1 MKYRIYT
8 PTYWTSN
15 KRNKMMIIKHI
26 NNLDY
31 VHTKYFM
38 RSRLLTLNIINL
50 EASMT
55 FTNSLFRQGKGKEWI
70 LSKRSLMVKKK
81 QKNSQSKKK
90 NRFLLFYQMI
100 FKKIYQKRTKEIT
113 SFKLLLLKMSQLKII
128 KKILFRQVANK

>member
-8 PTYWTSN
+8 PTYWTTN
-15 KRNKMMIIKHI
+15 KHNKMMIKQI

-128 KKILFRQVANK
+128 KKILFRQVANI